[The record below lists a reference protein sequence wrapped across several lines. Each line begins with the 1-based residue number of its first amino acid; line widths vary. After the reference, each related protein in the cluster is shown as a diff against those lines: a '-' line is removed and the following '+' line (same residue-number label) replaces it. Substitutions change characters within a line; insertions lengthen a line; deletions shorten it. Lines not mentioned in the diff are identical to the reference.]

1 MATMSFGI
9 LFPRPYVIEVSRL
22 RQQLDEA
29 HFAWVTEWR
38 RRQQEFVI
46 ENIRFMH
53 DPDWN
58 RRFFSLQSARDG
70 AHWFWQATRVIVTCT
85 GASI

>member
-1 MATMSFGI
+1 MATTVFAI
-9 LFPRPYVIEVSRL
+9 LFPSPYVLEVSKL

-29 HFAWVTEWR
+29 HLAWAIEWK

-46 ENIRFMH
+46 ENIRFAH
-53 DPDWN
+53 DPHWN
-58 RRFFSLQSARDG
+58 QRFFSLQSARDG

>member
-1 MATMSFGI
+1 MATTVFAI
-9 LFPRPYVIEVSRL
+9 LFPTPYVLEISKL

-29 HFAWVTEWR
+29 HLAWAIEWR

-46 ENIRFMH
+46 ENIRFAH
-53 DPDWN
+53 DPHWK

-70 AHWFWQATRVIVTCT
+70 GNWFWQATRIVVTWT